1 MMWNV
6 GKTGDVEMSE
16 HMGRGYSDSTVSQ
29 NGHQLNGDHG
39 REDGGASAREYMLA
53 QNQLDEEHQLP
64 GDQ

>member
-1 MMWNV
+1 MWNV

-16 HMGRGYSDSTVSQ
+16 HMNGYSDS
-29 NGHQLNGDHG
+29 NGHRLDGDHG